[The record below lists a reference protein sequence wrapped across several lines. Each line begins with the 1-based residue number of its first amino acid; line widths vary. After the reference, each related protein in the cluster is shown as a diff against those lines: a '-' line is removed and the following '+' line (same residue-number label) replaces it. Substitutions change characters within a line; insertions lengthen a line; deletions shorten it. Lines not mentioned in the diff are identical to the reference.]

1 VSRRTRRLAVF
12 LVAAI
17 LSPVAGASLAAG
29 SPGPTA
35 TPPPTPVGPKK
46 SPSPFPTVLH
56 TPAPA
61 PSSPPFHGTA
71 AVLEDMKTGQVL
83 YAKNPGKEVPIASLT
98 KIMTAVLVLRRT
110 SPNDIVTVTKLAADT
125 PPSKMG
131 LKEGEEITVHNLLL
145 GLMLASANDA
155 AVALAERVSG
165 SVPAF
170 VELMNHR
177 AEQLGLSHSRFAS
190 PNGLS
195 DQGYSTARDLATLTE
210 TAYRV
215 PGFRQLVSTKVAEMP
230 GPDKERV
237 LQNRNVMLWLYPGT
251 TGVKTG
257 FTFAA
262 RWCVVTV
269 TSRARRHL
277 VAVVLGDP
285 TQGESFSDAATLLNY
300 GFHEFRP
307 TTIAVAGRTEGT
319 VLVEGEPVTV
329 EALANLVR
337 LVRVNRL
344 GDVRSRFVPAD
355 GVSLPVST
363 GDHIGRLRFFAGNRV
378 IGSVQV
384 AATESVL
391 PPPTSPPPQPPERLA
406 PRFENALRVLDA
418 MARAALGAFL

>member
-1 VSRRTRRLAVF
+1 
-12 LVAAI
+12 
-17 LSPVAGASLAAG
+17 
-29 SPGPTA
+29 
-35 TPPPTPVGPKK
+35 
-46 SPSPFPTVLH
+46 
-56 TPAPA
+56 
-61 PSSPPFHGTA
+61 
-71 AVLEDMKTGQVL
+71 
-83 YAKNPGKEVPIASLT
+83 
-98 KIMTAVLVLRRT
+98 
-110 SPNDIVTVTKLAADT
+110 
-125 PPSKMG
+125 
-131 LKEGEEITVHNLLL
+131 
-145 GLMLASANDA
+145 
-155 AVALAERVSG
+155 
-165 SVPAF
+165 
-170 VELMNHR
+170 MNHR
-177 AEQLGLSHSRFAS
+177 AEQLGLNHSRFAS

-195 DQGYSTARDLATLTE
+195 DQGYSTARDLAALTE
-210 TAYRV
+210 AAYRV
-215 PGFRQLVSTKVAEMP
+215 PGFRQLVKTKVAEMP

-319 VLVEGEPVTV
+319 VLVEGEPVKV
-329 EALANLVR
+329 AALANLVR

-344 GDVRSRFVPAD
+344 GDVRSRFVPAN

-363 GDHIGRLRFFAGNRV
+363 GDRIGRLRFFAGNRV
-378 IGSVQV
+378 IGSVPV

-418 MARAALGAFL
+418 MARATLGAFL